1 MLADSTL
8 QTILDRLEGV
18 KRASNG
24 FTARCPAHD
33 DHRNSLSIKMADNGK
48 ILMNCFAGC
57 ETDKI
62 CADIEL
68 DMSVLFPAKTNRPAK
83 RREIATYD
91 YTDEFGNL
99 LFQKVRYE
107 PKDFRCRVPDGDGQW
122 AYKLNNTRRVLYNL
136 SRIIADSVIFVC
148 EGEKDCDLLARH
160 GFAATCNY
168 DGAGKWN
175 SDYNRYFK
183 DKVVYILPDNDP
195 PGRKHATHIYQQIK
209 DIATGCRIVQL
220 PGLPD
225 KGDVSDFFANGGTV
239 EQLNDATANA
249 PAGLPES
256 FQTSE
261 TEGIVSDDDWGEVV
275 PFDDL
280 DLPAFPLEA
289 MPSCLSGLARI
300 VRDLANTNQTPE
312 DMGALQL
319 ITIASGCLGG
329 KVKIVTNNRHTELAT
344 LFTAI
349 FVLSGTRKSSDYLA
363 LMKPVFDYQR
373 QWRADMRAEIEG
385 NKNELDILK
394 KQIEKLKKDIVKS
407 VDDDF
412 ALREDLKEKERQV
425 AEFDKPLE
433 LPLVYMETD
442 LTVESLAAKV
452 QANGGTLSLFDHE
465 GAFWDEVAGRYTQG
479 RSQTNDLILKGY
491 DGHPVTVSRVGRG
504 DIFIERCCMAIGLI
518 VQPTKIEEL
527 RQKKSLD
534 ETGLIP
540 RFILSVPVDTV
551 GYREMET
558 PAVPQYVY
566 DDYNSR
572 IVKLL
577 SLRQYNE
584 IVLRMDTE
592 TTKRFMRYGA
602 SIEVRLREERDLY
615 PMRAWAS
622 KLPGR
627 VARIAAVLHCYANPD
642 AVPDN
647 PVVDPEIMDYAIELS
662 EYLIDHAKATYQI
675 LNLSPDVKIARKL
688 LRTLKRYVKKEGS
701 LLISKNDLWQ
711 RIKNSNKRIQT
722 VASIAGALEVLTDH
736 NYIRRVAAEY
746 KPGKPAEIYELNPA
760 GFHPEYPAN
769 SFSG

>member
-1 MLADSTL
+1 MQTDSPL
-8 QTILDRLEGV
+8 QTVLDRLEGV
-18 KRASNG
+18 KKTSNG
-24 FTARCPAHD
+24 YTARCPAHD
-33 DHRNSLSIKMADNGK
+33 DNRNSLSIKMADDGK
-48 ILMNCFAGC
+48 ILLHCFAGC
-57 ETDKI
+57 KTDKI

-68 DMSVLFPAKTNRPAK
+68 DMSNLYPTGTNRRAK

-91 YTDEFGNL
+91 YTDEAGNL

-107 PKDFRCRVPDGDGQW
+107 PKDFRIRVPDGAGGW
-122 AYKLNNTRRVLYNL
+122 GWKMNGVRRVLYHL
-136 SRIIADSVIFVC
+136 PRVQ
-148 EGEKDCDLLARH
+148 H

-175 SDYNRYFK
+175 TDYNRHFT
-183 DKVVYILPDNDP
+183 DKVVYILPDNDK
-195 PGRKHATHIYQQIK
+195 PGRKHAAYIYRQTEPIAK
-209 DIATGCRIVQL
+209 DCRIVEL

-239 EQLNDATANA
+239 EQFNDAVANA

-256 FQTSE
+256 FQTSGPE
-261 TEGIVSDDDWGEVV
+261 AIVNDDDWGAVV

-289 MPSCLSGLARI
+289 MPVCLSGLAQI
-300 VRDLANTNQTPE
+300 VRELSNTNQTPE
-312 DMGALQL
+312 DMTALEL
-319 ITIASGCLGG
+319 VTIASGCLGG
-329 KVKIVTNNRHTELAT
+329 RVKIVTNNRHTELAT

-349 FVLSGTRKSSDYLA
+349 FVRSGTRKSSAYLA

-394 KQIEKLKKDIVKS
+394 KQIEKLKKNIVKS

-412 ALREDLKEKERQV
+412 ALRDDLKEKERQV

-433 LPLVYMETD
+433 LPLIYMETD
-442 LTVESLAAKV
+442 FTVESLAPKI

-465 GAFWDEVAGRYTQG
+465 GAFWNEVAGRYTQG
-479 RSQTNDLILKGY
+479 HSQTNDLILKGY

-504 DIFIERCCMAIGLI
+504 DIFIEQCCMAIGLI

-527 RQKKSLD
+527 KQKKSLD

-551 GYREMET
+551 GYRKMQT
-558 PAVPQYVY
+558 PAVPQYIY
-566 DDYNSR
+566 DDYNNR

-577 SLRQYNE
+577 SLRQYSE

-592 TTKRFMRYGA
+592 TTERFMRYCE
-602 SIEVRLREERDLY
+602 SIEVRLREGRDLY

-627 VARIAAVLHCYANPD
+627 VARIAAVLHCYANPGV
-642 AVPDN
+642 VPD
-647 PVVDPEIMDYAIELS
+647 DPIIDAEIMDYAIELS
-662 EYLIDHAKATYQI
+662 EYLIAHAKATYQI
-675 LNLSPDVKIARKL
+675 LNLSPDVKIARKI
-688 LRTLKRYVKKEGS
+688 LRTLKRYAAKDS
-701 LLISKNDLWQ
+701 NFLISKNDLWQ
-711 RIKNSNKRIQT
+711 RIKNSDKRIQT
-722 VASIAGALEVLTDH
+722 VASIAGALEILTDH
-736 NYIRRVAAEY
+736 NYIRRMTPEH
-746 KPGKPAEIYELNPA
+746 KPGRSAENYELNPA
-760 GFHPEYPAN
+760 GFHPEYPVN